1 MNYCK
6 NPVTVVPAE
15 AGQAWKG
22 YPAIL
27 SALEDAVG
35 QKQRNGRCILAV
47 ETYPGVDDTELTQA
61 LSALHPARFLDIRRG
76 LCPKEEFQRRI
87 SPFLTDDRVF
97 GKMFFGEFSD
107 FQVPEKLDAMRE
119 EISRSAGLVV
129 VYGVGAA
136 ALMEPDVLLYAD
148 MVRWEIQQRYRRGM
162 PNYYTDN
169 PQEDNLK
176 KFKHGYF
183 FEWRAADKI
192 KRVLYEKIDF
202 YLDTNR
208 PRDPAMITGSAFR
221 RGLRQ
226 IVTGPFRTVPYFDP
240 GVWGGQWMKQV
251 CGLDPR
257 AKNYAWSF
265 DGVPEENSV
274 YLSVNGVLVE
284 SPAINV
290 VFYCPRELLGPQVYA
305 RFGVEF
311 PIRFDFLD
319 TMDGQNL
326 SLQVHPLTDYIHNQF
341 GMAYTQDESYYI
353 LDAKEDAQVYLGLRE
368 DADPGAMLRDLR
380 RAADGEIL
388 FDADRYVN
396 RFPARKHDH
405 FLIPAG
411 TVHCSGSGC
420 MVLEISATPYI
431 FTMKLWDWGRLGLD
445 GRPRPIHIDHGEKV
459 IQWDRRTAWVREN
472 LVDQTSTLEETA
484 DYTAEHR
491 GLHPLEFIETRRYTI
506 RTACLLDTGNNLNV
520 LNLVE
525 GEAAVVESPE
535 NAFPPYT
542 VHYAETFILPAA
554 VGPYRIRP
562 LGGGPV
568 KVIRAYVKG

>member
-61 LSALHPARFLDIRRG
+61 LSALHPARFLDMRRG

-148 MVRWEIQQRYRRGM
+148 MARWEIQQRYRRGM

-183 FEWRAADKI
+183 FEWRTADKI

-305 RFGVEF
+305 RFGAEF

-326 SLQVHPLTDYIHNQF
+326 SLQVHPLTELQSVLINVINQ
-341 GMAYTQDESYYI
+341 
-353 LDAKEDAQVYLGLRE
+353 AKQAQKLAE
-368 DADPGAMLRDLR
+368 
-380 RAADGEIL
+380 E
-388 FDADRYVN
+388 N
-396 RFPARKHDH
+396 
-405 FLIPAG
+405 AG
-411 TVHCSGSGC
+411 VAS
-420 MVLEISATPYI
+420 
-431 FTMKLWDWGRLGLD
+431 
-445 GRPRPIHIDHGEKV
+445 
-459 IQWDRRTAWVREN
+459 
-472 LVDQTSTLEETA
+472 
-484 DYTAEHR
+484 
-491 GLHPLEFIETRRYTI
+491 EFIEKMTSVSERSLTMATMI
-506 RTACLLDTGNNLNV
+506 VTVVPILLSYPFLQKY
-520 LNLVE
+520 
-525 GEAAVVESPE
+525 
-535 NAFPPYT
+535 F
-542 VHYAETFILPAA
+542 
-554 VGPYRIRP
+554 
-562 LGGGPV
+562 
-568 KVIRAYVKG
+568 VKGMMVGSLKG